1 MVMVIF
7 KPQLKERIMLGLI
20 FVRNCKGAFGCRYR
34 WGGSSVGCNYKM
46 IYRWG
51 HPLAANIRVNI
62 DGVFIGRYYKM
73 HYLLLFFL
81 SFNVIWLLRC
91 LFVIKIILC

>member
-1 MVMVIF
+1 MQIYM
-7 KPQLKERIMLGLI
+7 
-20 FVRNCKGAFGCRYR
+20 
-34 WGGSSVGCNYKM
+34 GSSVGRNYKM

-51 HPLAANIRVNI
+51 HMLAATIRVNI
-62 DGVFIGRYYKM
+62 DGFFIDRYYKM

-81 SFNVIWLLRC
+81 SFNVILLLHC

>member
-1 MVMVIF
+1 M
-7 KPQLKERIMLGLI
+7 GH
-20 FVRNCKGAFGCRYR
+20 
-34 WGGSSVGCNYKM
+34 GSGHNYKV

-51 HPLAANIRVNI
+51 HLLTATIRVNI

-81 SFNVIWLLRC
+81 SFNVILLLHC